1 MMLNLKEKAQKIKYI
16 TRRFDQVH
24 ESSPEELVGGI
35 AGETGNKNH
44 CVSFKFINCCN

>member
-1 MMLNLKEKAQKIKYI
+1 MMLNLKEKAQKIMNI

-35 AGETGNKNH
+35 AGEAGNKNH
-44 CVSFKFINCCN
+44 SVSFEFINCSN